1 MACASVQGSLLD
13 TRVCEEED
21 SFRELLSRGRN
32 ACVKGPLLDTRV
44 CEEEDSFREFPS
56 RGRNASVKRS
66 LLDTLS
72 NNPSNQTRTLI
83 GGGDRGVGRGGGGVG
98 GGGDRGLG
106 SKVLKGGEGCTSSS
120 VPARTLSSPTNLDT
134 AYKPYTYV
142 TYVETQTLSSLP
154 DLDVPPSPQ
163 PPVSKKAWTPSRN
176 KDPHTSAAY
185 NPPLPLP
192 CYFPSPPERASSSPP
207 RPPHALSTPGLGTP
221 PSPPNTV
228 S

>member
-32 ACVKGPLLDTRV
+32 ASVKGP
-44 CEEEDSFREFPS
+44 
-56 RGRNASVKRS
+56 

-83 GGGDRGVGRGGGGVG
+83 GGGGRGVGRGGEGVG
-98 GGGDRGLG
+98 GGGDRWLEP
-106 SKVLKGGEGCTSSS
+106 KVLKGGEGCTSSS

-134 AYKPYTYV
+134 AYTPYTYT
-142 TYVETQTLSSLP
+142 TYVGTRTLSSPP

-163 PPVSKKAWTPSRN
+163 PPVSKKVWTPSRN
-176 KDPHTSAAY
+176 KDPHTSAASY
-185 NPPLPLP
+185 NPPPPPL
-192 CYFPSPPERASSSPP
+192 CHFPSPPERASSSPP
-207 RPPHALSTPGLGTP
+207 RPPHALSTPGLGKL